1 MDALLKTDANGNLT
15 KITLSEEDYLAYQI
29 GLKYAADTSG
39 SESGSLTTNVSGT
52 NIGAYTN
59 TVYDNNVG
67 ETGLDITTTSSTL
80 YQRTPSGTPVAE
92 DGADFAKPVIYD
104 RSGTGAVVALKAAN
118 DTEFN
123 TIVDRLMLKTFA
135 NEYPGCRRLATSTPG
150 SDWTNVR
157 SNLFTDTRTDGTSIN
172 YHIWM
177 KTSGTAPSKVSPQ
190 MLHNTFDLKSMD
202 TANIQYTFGQRAK
215 TRGFSTGVGNY
226 KLLASGDS
234 LPAGTW
240 VAKGAATDTRQAV
253 ADADYTRT
261 STGNYLGNYT
271 GNYIGNYLGNYD
283 GAFSGANFE
292 GNYTRT
298 STRTSQ
304 RTSTRDSTDDFTG
317 NFVGNYEADYLA
329 TYTGNYEPNYEGN
342 FEGNFEGAS
351 DFTRVRDE
359 TFAGYIGNQ
368 FTGNYTGGLSY
379 EGIYTRDST
388 RAFASSTANFLGDYE
403 GNYVGDY
410 ISSSGVAYTGASFT
424 RNSSGAEYAGT
435 PGFTRDSTAV
445 FTGNFAGNFV
455 GDYTGNYVGNYGVDY
470 EGTYEGQFTRTS
482 TRDSTRDSQRTST
495 SDYTGNYI
503 ASTIQAGNVTIET
516 YTLYLR
522 TA

>member
-15 KITLSEEDYLAYQI
+15 KITHSEEDYLAYQI

-39 SESGSLTTNVSGT
+39 SESGSLTTNVSGL
-52 NIGAYTN
+52 NIGSYTN
-59 TVYDNNVG
+59 TIYDNNVG
-67 ETGLDITTTSSTL
+67 QTGLDITTTSSSL
-80 YQRTPSGTPVAE
+80 YQRTPSSTPVAE
-92 DGADFAKPVIYD
+92 DGADFAKPVIFD
-104 RSGTGAVVALKAAN
+104 RSGTSTVVALKAAN

-177 KTSGTAPSKVSPQ
+177 KTSGTPPTKVSPQ

-215 TRGFSTGVGNY
+215 LRGFQTGVGNY

-240 VAKGAATDTRQAV
+240 VAKGTATDTRQSV

-271 GNYIGNYLGNYD
+271 GNYVGNYAGEYT
-283 GAFSGANFE
+283 GAFSGANYE
-292 GNYTRT
+292 GNYTR
-298 STRTSQ
+298 
-304 RTSTRDSTDDFTG
+304 DSTAG
-317 NFVGNYEADYLA
+317 FVGNYEGAF
-329 TYTGNYEPNYEGN
+329 TVNYEAN
-342 FEGNFEGAS
+342 FEGDFEGNYEGAS
-351 DFTRVRDE
+351 DFTRVSAQ
-359 TFAGYIGNQ
+359 TFSGYTGAS
-368 FTGNYTGGLSY
+368 FTGNYQGGLSY
-379 EGIYTRDST
+379 EGLYTRDST
-388 RAFASSTANFLGDYE
+388 RAFASSTANFLGNYE

-410 ISSSGVAYTGASFT
+410 ITNSTNQYSGIVY
-424 RNSSGAEYAGT
+424 
-435 PGFTRDSTAV
+435 
-445 FTGNFAGNFV
+445 TGNFTGDYARNSTGNF
-455 GDYTGNYVGNYGVDY
+455 TGNYGVDY
-470 EGTYEGQFTRTS
+470 EGTYESQFDRTS